1 MRNILLSVR
10 VQDEFCSPALKT
22 LYSVL
27 LFVVVV
33 VVILSK

>member
-1 MRNILLSVR
+1 MRNILLSVC
-10 VQDEFCSPALKT
+10 VQDEFCSRALKT

-33 VVILSK
+33 VILSK

>member
-27 LFVVVV
+27 LFVVVF
-33 VVILSK
+33 VILSK